1 MLLLNDFCVVYYV
14 DENLSEV
21 IEEPVDSGKDDYAID
36 LPESID
42 GDEFKIPVDNFS
54 DEELPGES
62 KAEELSVEDL
72 PASIADSEAPLP
84 TEPDLEESNFSDS
97 AAINENAEPEAA
109 QPEPEAP
116 VAAAVTEA
124 MPADPDLPDLSD
136 LDAMLKEAGL

>member
-1 MLLLNDFCVVYYV
+1 MQTSDI
-14 DENLSEV
+14 S
-21 IEEPVDSGKDDYAID
+21 VDSGKDDYAID

-84 TEPDLEESNFSDS
+84 SEPDLEESNFSDF

-116 VAAAVTEA
+116 AATAVTED